1 MKIKGKLY
9 DRLET
14 LIKSSPTLDLLE
26 DYRSKGLSDKRWR
39 WDLLWTVPSRTERNK
54 LIVEIYDTL
63 DANDDHIDTALRKIT
78 GTR

>member
-14 LIKSSPTLDLLE
+14 LIKSSPTLNLLE

-39 WDLLWTVPSRTERNK
+39 WDLLWSSNDKERGE
-54 LIVEIYDTL
+54 LIRIIYDEL

-78 GTR
+78 GTK